1 MQKLEKYDYNFRAY
15 DFISHKFLGKFR
27 WIQITAKEFNNRL
40 KEIYSGPFFESRIM
54 LDWI

>member
-40 KEIYSGPFFESRIM
+40 KEIYGGPFFESRIM